1 MSAVVFEPPVV
12 IEQPATVA
20 DELAGKPGRVRFI
33 DVPEHRFV
41 MIDGEGQ
48 AGESTFAPRMPGL
61 YTAAWSLRFALKR
74 RGVVTKVGPLEGLW
88 WTSTGLTDLDAI
100 FGDADRAT
108 WRWTLLIALPDEAT
122 DAELADALA
131 LGRAKLAPPHTE
143 SLRVASFAEGPCAQ
157 VLHLGSYAAERPTI
171 ETLHAAIHDAGMVP
185 RGQHHELYLG
195 DPSRSAPE
203 RLRTLLRQPVEPG
216 PRA

>member
-1 MSAVVFEPPVV
+1 MSAVVFQPPVV
-12 IEQPATVA
+12 FEQPAAVA
-20 DELAGKPGRVRFI
+20 DELAGKPGRVRFLE
-33 DVPEHRFV
+33 VPSHRFI

-48 AGESTFAPRMPGL
+48 ASEATFAPRMPGL

-108 WRWTLLIALPDEAT
+108 WRWTLLIGLPDEAT
-122 DAELADALA
+122 EAELAEALE
-131 LGRAKLAPPHTE
+131 LGRSKLTPPYAD
-143 SLRVASFAEGPCAQ
+143 SLRVEPFAEGPCAQ

-171 ETLHAAIHDAGMVP
+171 ETLHAAIRDAAMVP
-185 RGQHHELYLG
+185 RDRHHELYLG

-203 RLRTLLRQPVEPG
+203 RLRTLLRQPVAPG
-216 PRA
+216 PRP